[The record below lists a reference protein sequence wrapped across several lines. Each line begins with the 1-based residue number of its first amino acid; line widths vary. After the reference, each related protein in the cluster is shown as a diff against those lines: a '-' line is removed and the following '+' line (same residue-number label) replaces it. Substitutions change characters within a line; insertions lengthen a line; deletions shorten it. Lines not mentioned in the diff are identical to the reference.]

1 MNAKEYLKRIG
12 LDGEEPSLSYD
23 FLCKLQYAHVTHV
36 PYENLDIVDGIPLSL
51 EHSDIYEKVVTQ
63 NRGGYCFEL
72 NCIFSALLSKLGF
85 KTRDFLG
92 RFLRG
97 ETSIPVRRHRIIA
110 VDLGENTYIC
120 DVGMGQSAPRY
131 PLLLKEGI
139 PQEQFGETYRF
150 ERDELHGWILYDLHR
165 GEWRKFY
172 SFTEE
177 RQLDIDFI
185 LPSFYCEKHDAS
197 PFNKG
202 VMVAIK
208 TKNGRKAINGKDFKI
223 FEDGDLTYIEE
234 NMTDARRLEILKN
247 EFGIEWRK

>member
-1 MNAKEYLKRIG
+1 MNVKEYLSRIG
-12 LDGEEPSLSYD
+12 LSGACPSLSYE
-23 FLCKLQYAHVTHV
+23 FLCRLQYAHVTHV
-36 PYENLDIVDGIPLSL
+36 PYENLDIVEKIPLSL
-51 EHSDIYEKVVTQ
+51 EHDDIFDKVVTK

-72 NCIFSALLSKLGF
+72 NCLFSAFLRELGF
-85 KTRDFLG
+85 STRDFLG

-97 ETSIPVRRHRIIA
+97 ESSIPVRRHRIIA
-110 VDLGENTYIC
+110 VDLDGVTYIC

-131 PLLLKEGI
+131 PLILKEGI
-139 PQEQFGETYRF
+139 IQEQFGETYKF
-150 ERDELHGWILYDLHR
+150 EHDDFHGWVLYDLHK

-172 SFTEE
+172 SFTED

-185 LPSFYCEKHDAS
+185 HPSFYCEKHDAS

-208 TKNGRKAINGKDFKI
+208 TENGRKAINVRDFKI
-223 FEDGDLTYIEE
+223 FVGGDLSYIEE
-234 NMTDARRLEILKN
+234 NMTDERLLEVLKN